1 MNMVNG
7 VLTLTINLNG
17 RGQFLLK
24 FYLMA
29 GKMIALGEK
38 IGPLGNKKWDR
49 LVKMNAL
56 GNKNRDAW

>member
-1 MNMVNG
+1 MDMVNEL
-7 VLTLTINLNG
+7 LTLIININN
-17 RGQFLLK
+17 RSQFLLK

-29 GKMIALGEK
+29 GKMSALGKK

-56 GNKNRDAW
+56 GNKNRGSW

>member
-1 MNMVNG
+1 MVNG
-7 VLTLTINLNG
+7 ALTLIINLNN
-17 RGQFLLK
+17 RSQFLLK

-29 GKMIALGEK
+29 GKMSALGEK
-38 IGPLGNKKWDR
+38 IGPLGNKKLDR

>member
-1 MNMVNG
+1 MVN
-7 VLTLTINLNG
+7 VALTLIINLNA
-17 RGQFLLK
+17 RGLVLLK

-38 IGPLGNKKWDR
+38 IGPLGNKKLDR

>member
-1 MNMVNG
+1 MVNEL
-7 VLTLTINLNG
+7 LTLIINLNN
-17 RGQFLLK
+17 RSLFLLK

-29 GKMIALGEK
+29 GKMITLGEK
-38 IGPLGNKKWDR
+38 IGPLGNKKLDR